1 MHIEFYSL
9 SVLLLF
15 LHKEVFPKQKL
26 LKSYIKALISQERL
40 SVALIAIEKSF
51 LKELDVEFLIDD
63 FALKHVNIMVL
74 FG

>member
-1 MHIEFYSL
+1 M
-9 SVLLLF
+9 F
-15 LHKEVFPKQKL
+15 LHKEIFPKLKL
-26 LKSYIKALISQERL
+26 LKSYLRALISQERL
-40 SVALIAIEKSF
+40 RVVLIAIEKSY